1 MTEEYRVPLITQIS
15 RRFMRVFFRTLF
27 HFLGKVELYG
37 MENIP
42 NHNRYVIVFNHVSMV
57 EIPFIAAFWPRTIEI
72 IGALA
77 VWSRGYHGVIA
88 RMWGGI
94 QVDRTQYDRQVFKQV
109 ELVLNSEVPL
119 MISPEGTRSKE
130 PGLLRGKPGVAY
142 IIDKAKVQVL
152 PVAAV
157 GNTYD
162 FITEGFRFKRPTI
175 QMIVG
180 EPFDVPPVT
189 GRGEERRVSRQ
200 KNTDYMMARLAALLP
215 EEYQGVYQDYERIL
229 AGDYRSLDYE
239 IPSED

>member
-1 MTEEYRVPLITQIS
+1 
-15 RRFMRVFFRTLF
+15 MRVFFRTLY
-27 HFLGKVELYG
+27 HMLGKVELYG

-42 NHNRYVIVFNHVSMV
+42 EHNRYVIIFNHVSMV
-57 EIPFIAAFWPRTIEI
+57 EIPFIAAFWPTIIEI

-77 VWSRGYHGVIA
+77 VWSRGYQGLIA

-94 QVDRTQYDRQVFKQV
+94 QVDRTQYDRKVFKQV
-109 ELVLNSEVPL
+109 ELVLESKQPL
-119 MISPEGTRSKE
+119 MISPEGTRSKN

-142 IIDKAKVQVL
+142 IIDMADVQVL

-175 QMIVG
+175 QMFVG
-180 EPFDVPPVT
+180 EPFTVPPIQ
-189 GRGEERRVSRQ
+189 GKGKERRLSRQ

-215 EEYQGVYQDYERIL
+215 KEYQGVYQDYERIL
-229 AGDYRSLDYE
+229 AGDYGSLDYE
-239 IPSED
+239 SPVEE

>member
-1 MTEEYRVPLITQIS
+1 MTEEYRVPLKTQIS
-15 RRFMRVFFRTLF
+15 RRIMRVFFKTLF

-42 NHNRYVIVFNHVSMV
+42 DHGRYVIIFNHVSMV
-57 EIPFIAAFWPRTIEI
+57 EIPFIAAFWPRTVEI

-77 VWSRGYHGVIA
+77 VWSRGYQGLIA

-109 ELVLNSEVPL
+109 ELVLNAEQPL
-119 MISPEGTRSKE
+119 MISPEGTRSKQ

-142 IIDKAKVQVL
+142 IIDKANVQVL
-152 PVAAV
+152 PVAAI

-175 QMIVG
+175 QMVVG

-200 KNTDYMMARLAALLP
+200 KNTDYLMARLAALLP
-215 EEYQGVYQDYERIL
+215 EEYRGLYAEYEQIL
-229 AGDYRSLDYE
+229 AGDYSSLKME
-239 IPSED
+239 TLSED